1 MTTQTTDNTDEIIMY
16 ETLNDYPNYEIA
28 TSYPFI
34 VRNKTTKHVLKETVY
49 NYNGDDGYPRI
60 KIGDKVIRKHLLIAR
75 QFIPNDDPEHLTQ
88 VDHINHNRADY
99 HIENL
104 RWVSRSDNQ
113 RNRSSH
119 RGIQYEFIDELPNDY
134 IDIDTYETKNG
145 ISEFNEK
152 EYYYSPSTD
161 KFYYF
166 NGQQYRILIVGNA
179 RGALNVQMRD
189 KNKRRVTVYYTQF
202 KVQYDLLD

>member
-1 MTTQTTDNTDEIIMY
+1 MTTQTTDNIDEIIMY